1 MYFCI
6 FVFLYFF
13 SVQVVILNV
22 QMCNK
27 MNEYIYI
34 VEKNASKMCQ
44 LPSNQNQLNILCYS
58 INEDIVEPFL
68 LFMVEKINNFCNFPK
83 LLLPSNFEENF
94 DIENAI
100 TKIICDKF
108 IYNGIVCDT
117 FNNYYAVVKIKSP
130 NETENN
136 YFALASE
143 IINNKKIYN
152 YSFSKEII
160 NLFICNPSFYLL
172 INKKT
177 KYAYKLPD
185 VAYKYINYDEINYY
199 LNFNNKKEKFFN
211 NCDEYYFFNKSI
223 SNSLRHI
230 TIVRYALFT
239 GNKIHFENNNE
250 LLLNDYEI
258 NELLENDKYKTMIIS
273 YLTTNDN
280 YPDILV
286 INYNNFIAL
295 SFINVN

>member
-1 MYFCI
+1 
-6 FVFLYFF
+6 
-13 SVQVVILNV
+13 
-22 QMCNK
+22 
-27 MNEYIYI
+27 MNENIYI

-44 LPSNQNQLNILCYS
+44 LPSNQKQLNIICYS
-58 INEDIVEPFL
+58 INEDIIEPFL
-68 LFMVEKINNFCNFPK
+68 LFMVEKINNFFNFPK
-83 LLLPSNFEENF
+83 LLFVNYEENF
-94 DIENAI
+94 NIENVI
-100 TKIICDKF
+100 TEIINNNSF
-108 IYNGIVCDT
+108 IYHGIVCDT
-117 FNNYYAVVKIKSP
+117 FDNYYAVVKIKTP
-130 NETENN
+130 FETEKY

-143 IINNKKIYN
+143 IINNKKIYD
-152 YSFSKEII
+152 YSFSKEIV
-160 NLFICNPSFYLL
+160 NLFIYNPSFYLL

-250 LLLNDYEI
+250 LMLNDYEI
-258 NELLENDKYKTMIIS
+258 NELLKNDKYKTIIVS
-273 YLTTNDN
+273 YLTINDN

-295 SFINVN
+295 SFININ

>member
-1 MYFCI
+1 
-6 FVFLYFF
+6 
-13 SVQVVILNV
+13 
-22 QMCNK
+22 
-27 MNEYIYI
+27 MNEYNYI
-34 VEKNASKMCQ
+34 VETNASKMCQ
-44 LPSNQNQLNILCYS
+44 LPSNQYKLNIICYS

-68 LFMVEKINNFCNFPK
+68 LFMVEKINNFFNFPK
-83 LLLPSNFEENF
+83 LLLPLNFEENF

-100 TKIICDKF
+100 TEIIHYPF

-117 FNNYYAVVKIKSP
+117 FNNYYAVVAIKNILEIEKYS
-130 NETENN
+130 ENY

-152 YSFSKEII
+152 YSFSKEIT
-160 NLFICNPSFYLL
+160 NLFIRNPSFYLL

-185 VAYKYINYDEINYY
+185 VVYKYINSDEINYY
-199 LNFNNKKEKFFN
+199 LNFNNKKEKFFES
-211 NCDEYYFFNKSI
+211 CDEYYFFNKSI
-223 SNSLRHI
+223 SNSLRHV

-239 GNKIHFENNNE
+239 GNKIHFENNDE
-250 LLLNDYEI
+250 LMLNDYEI
-258 NELLENDKYKTMIIS
+258 NELLENDKYKTIIIS
-273 YLTTNDN
+273 YLDTNNN

-286 INYNNFIAL
+286 VNYNNFVAL

>member
-1 MYFCI
+1 
-6 FVFLYFF
+6 
-13 SVQVVILNV
+13 
-22 QMCNK
+22 
-27 MNEYIYI
+27 MNEYTYI
-34 VEKNASKMCQ
+34 VEKKASKMCQ
-44 LPSNQNQLNILCYS
+44 LPSNQCQLNILCYLV
-58 INEDIVEPFL
+58 NEDIIEPFL
-68 LFMVEKINNFCNFPK
+68 LFMVKKINNIFNFPK
-83 LLLPSNFEENF
+83 LLLPLNFEENF

-100 TKIICDKF
+100 SEIIHESF

-117 FNNYYAVVKIKSP
+117 FNNYYAVVRIQ
-130 NETENN
+130 NILEIEQNIENY
-136 YFALASE
+136 YFVLATE

-185 VAYKYINYDEINYY
+185 VAYKYINSDEINYY
-199 LNFNNKKEKFFN
+199 LNFNNKKEKFFES
-211 NCDEYYFFNKSI
+211 CDEYYFFNKSI
-223 SNSLRHI
+223 SNSLRHV

-250 LLLNDYEI
+250 LILNDYEI
-258 NELLENDKYKTMIIS
+258 NELLENDKYKTIIIS
-273 YLTTNDN
+273 YLNANNN

-295 SFINVN
+295 SFINID